1 MLLSLEKNFIFIHVP
16 KTAGTSVT
24 RALRPW
30 SLKPQR
36 TQWRRLLSHLPVREK
51 PQNAFLRQ
59 HDKASWV
66 KHKLPA
72 EIYDRACKFAVVRN
86 PFELAVS
93 TYYFRRDY
101 LSGRRRNRARVLD
114 FKTFLR
120 YLERKNRLVRVDQ
133 TSWISD
139 RHGNL
144 IINEVLRFETLTD
157 QFNALVEQLGL
168 PGEVKLPRA
177 NVNAPYDYR
186 AVYDDEA
193 ESIVRRLYFRDF
205 ERFSYEF

>member
-1 MLLSLEKNFIFIHVP
+1 MLLSLEKNFIFIHIP

-24 RALRPW
+24 RALGPW
-30 SLKPQR
+30 CLKPRR
-36 TQWRRLLSHLPVREK
+36 TQWRRLLSHLPVRET
-51 PQNAFLRQ
+51 PPNAFLRQ

-72 EIYDRACKFAVVRN
+72 EIYDNAYKFAVVRN

-93 TYYFRRDY
+93 TYYFRRDH
-101 LSGRRRNRARVLD
+101 LSDRRRIRARVLD

-144 IINEVLRFETLTD
+144 IIDEILRFETLAE
-157 QFNALVEQLGL
+157 QFNALAERLGL
-168 PGEVKLPRA
+168 PGEVKLPRI

-193 ESIVRRLYFRDF
+193 ESIVRRLYSRDL
-205 ERFSYEF
+205 ERFGYEF

>member
-1 MLLSLEKNFIFIHVP
+1 MLLSLEKNFLFIHIP
-16 KTAGTSVT
+16 KTAGSSVT
-24 RALRPW
+24 RALAPW
-30 SLKPQR
+30 CVKPQR
-36 TQWRRLLSHLPVREK
+36 TQWRRLLSHLPVPEK

-59 HDKASWV
+59 HDKASWA

-72 EIYDRACKFAVVRN
+72 EIYDSAYKFAVVRN

-93 TYYFRRDY
+93 SYYFRRKH

-120 YLERKNRLVRVDQ
+120 YLERKNRFVRVDQ

-144 IINEVLRFETLTD
+144 IIDEVLRFETLAE
-157 QFNALVEQLGL
+157 QFNALVERLGL
-168 PGEVKLPRA
+168 PGEVKLPRT
-177 NVNAPYDYR
+177 NVNAPYDYC

-193 ESIVRRLYFRDF
+193 KSIVRRLFFRDF
-205 ERFSYEF
+205 ERFGYEF

>member
-1 MLLSLEKNFIFIHVP
+1 MLLSIEKNFIFIHIP

-24 RALRPW
+24 RALGPW

-36 TQWRRLLSHLPVREK
+36 TQWRRLLSHLPVRET
-51 PQNAFLRQ
+51 PPNVFLRQ

-66 KHKLPA
+66 KNKLPA
-72 EIYDRACKFAVVRN
+72 EIYDSAYKFAVVRN

-93 TYYFRRDY
+93 TYYFRRK
-101 LSGRRRNRARVLD
+101 RARAQD

-120 YLERKNRLVRVDQ
+120 YLERKNRFVRVDQ

-144 IINEVLRFETLTD
+144 IIDEILRFETLAE
-157 QFNALVEQLGL
+157 QFNALVERLGL
-168 PGEVKLPRA
+168 PCEVKLPRA
-177 NVNAPYDYR
+177 NANAPYDYR

-193 ESIVRRLYFRDF
+193 KSIVRRLYFRDF
-205 ERFSYEF
+205 ERFGYEL

>member
-1 MLLSLEKNFIFIHVP
+1 MLLSLEKNFIFIHIP

-24 RALRPW
+24 RALEPW
-30 SLKPQR
+30 SPKPQR
-36 TQWRRLLSHLPVREK
+36 TQWRRLLSHLPVRETS
-51 PQNAFLRQ
+51 QNAFLRQ
-59 HDKASWV
+59 HGKASWV

-72 EIYDRACKFAVVRN
+72 EIYDSAYKFAVVRN

-120 YLERKNRLVRVDQ
+120 YLERKNRFVQVDQ

-139 RHGNL
+139 RQGNL
-144 IINEVLRFETLTD
+144 IIDEVLRFETLAE
-157 QFNALVEQLGL
+157 QFNALVERLDL

-177 NVNAPYDYR
+177 TVNAPYDYR
-186 AVYDDEA
+186 AVYDGGA
-193 ESIVRRLYFRDF
+193 KSIVRRLYSRDF
-205 ERFSYEF
+205 ERFGYEF

>member
-1 MLLSLEKNFIFIHVP
+1 MLLSLEKNFIFIHIP
-16 KTAGTSVT
+16 KTAGSSVT
-24 RALRPW
+24 RALAPW
-30 SLKPQR
+30 CVKPQR
-36 TQWRRLLSHLPVREK
+36 TQWRRLLSHLPVPEK

-59 HDKASWV
+59 HDKASWA

-72 EIYDRACKFAVVRN
+72 EIYDSAYKFAVVRN

-93 TYYFRRDY
+93 SYYFRRKH

-120 YLERKNRLVRVDQ
+120 YLERKNRFVRVDQ

-144 IINEVLRFETLTD
+144 IIDEVLRFEALAE
-157 QFNALVEQLGL
+157 QFNALVERLGL
-168 PGEVKLPRA
+168 PGEVKLPRT

-193 ESIVRRLYFRDF
+193 KSIVRRLFFRDF
-205 ERFSYEF
+205 ERFGYEF

>member
-1 MLLSLEKNFIFIHVP
+1 MLLSLEKNFLFIHIP
-16 KTAGTSVT
+16 KTAGSSVT
-24 RALRPW
+24 RALAPW
-30 SLKPQR
+30 CVKPQR
-36 TQWRRLLSHLPVREK
+36 TQWRRLLSHLPVPEK

-59 HDKASWV
+59 HDKASWA

-72 EIYDRACKFAVVRN
+72 EIYDSAYKFAVVRN

-93 TYYFRRDY
+93 SYYFRRKH

-120 YLERKNRLVRVDQ
+120 YLERKNRFVRVDQ

-144 IINEVLRFETLTD
+144 IIDEVLRFETLAE
-157 QFNALVEQLGL
+157 QFNALVERLGL
-168 PGEVKLPRA
+168 PGEVKLPRT

-193 ESIVRRLYFRDF
+193 KSIVRRLFFRDF
-205 ERFSYEF
+205 ERFGYEF

>member
-1 MLLSLEKNFIFIHVP
+1 MLLSLEKNFLFIHIP
-16 KTAGTSVT
+16 KTAGSSVT
-24 RALRPW
+24 RALGPW
-30 SLKPQR
+30 CVKPQR
-36 TQWRRLLSHLPVREK
+36 TQWRRLLSHLPVPEK

-59 HDKASWV
+59 HDKASWA
-66 KHKLPA
+66 KRKLPA
-72 EIYDRACKFAVVRN
+72 EIYDSAYKFAVVRN

-93 TYYFRRDY
+93 SYYFRKEH

-120 YLERKNRLVRVDQ
+120 YLERKNRFVRVDQ

-144 IINEVLRFETLTD
+144 IIDEVLRFETLAE
-157 QFNALVEQLGL
+157 QFNALVERLGL
-168 PGEVKLPRA
+168 PGEVKLPRT

-193 ESIVRRLYFRDF
+193 KSIVRRLFFRDF
-205 ERFSYEF
+205 ERFGYEF